1 MKEHVC
7 PIWVGYLLASPIR
20 KLAQNPK
27 KILGKYVKSGMKVI
41 DIGCAMGF
49 FSLPAA
55 RIVGVN
61 GSVICIDLQEKMLKS
76 LGGKA
81 KKAKLAD
88 VIETRKCT
96 SNSLQI
102 NDLTGQIDFALAF
115 AVVHEVKNKEKLF
128 TEIHSSLKKGGKMLI
143 AEPKFHISKEN
154 FDESIKIAQNTG
166 FRIIEHPA
174 IKRSLSVLL
183 GKVKC

>member
-1 MKEHVC
+1 MEEHVC

-20 KLAQNPK
+20 KFAQNPK

-49 FSLPAA
+49 FSLPLA
-55 RIVGVN
+55 RIVGIN
-61 GSVICIDLQEKMLKS
+61 GSVICIDLQEKMINS
-76 LGGKA
+76 LGKKA

-88 VIETRKCT
+88 IIELRKCA

-128 TEIHSSLKKGGKMLI
+128 MEIHRSLKKDGKILI
-143 AEPKFHISKEN
+143 SEPKFHISKEN
-154 FDESIKIAQNTG
+154 FDESIKIAQNSG
-166 FRIIEHPA
+166 FKIIEHPT
-174 IKRSLSVLL
+174 IKRSHVLL
-183 GKVKC
+183 LQKN

>member
-1 MKEHVC
+1 MEEHVC

-20 KLAQNPK
+20 KFAQNPER
-27 KILGKYVKSGMKVI
+27 ILGKYVKSGMKVI

-49 FSLPAA
+49 FSLPLA
-55 RIVGVN
+55 RIVGIN
-61 GSVICIDLQEKMLKS
+61 GSVFCIDIQEKMLKS
-76 LGGKA
+76 LKKKA

-88 VIETRKCT
+88 IIECRKCT

-128 TEIHSSLKKGGKMLI
+128 SEIHSSLIRGGKILI
-143 AEPKFHISKEN
+143 AEPKFHISKNN
-154 FDESIKIAQNTG
+154 FDESIKIAQNLG
-166 FRIIEHPA
+166 FKIIEYPA
-174 IKRSLSVLL
+174 IKRSHVLL
-183 GKVKC
+183 LQKN

>member
-76 LGGKA
+76 LGKKA

-88 VIETRKCT
+88 VIETRKYT

-174 IKRSLSVLL
+174 IKRSLVVLL
-183 GKVKC
+183 QKI